1 MSDDSNQ
8 FHLLMQ
14 VIDFVLPVLTP
25 YEFSLYVLLLRRSHL
40 STGTAQVQIGKRTLA
55 EQFGQG
61 TQSSKPNYQQISEV
75 LKRLEAKGYI
85 SVGQT
90 TREGTIYQVRL
101 PREIPEVRS
110 RMNEEVAEAGIDYF
124 DDPDGRKQVFE
135 RDQWICQ
142 YCGEPL
148 RPDTATLDH
157 FIPQCNGGQSTKENL
172 RACCLICNSIKSG
185 KSYEEAAPLLL
196 ESIKKRKTRAS
207 LAGTQ
212 ST

>member
-1 MSDDSNQ
+1 MSDDHQ
-8 FHLLMQ
+8 LQLLMQ
-14 VIDFVLPVLTP
+14 VIDLVLPALSP
-25 YEFSLYVLLLRRSHL
+25 YEFSLYLLLLRRSHL
-40 STGTAQVQIGKRTLA
+40 ATGTAQVQIGKRTLA

-61 TQSSKPNYQQISEV
+61 TQSTKPNYQQISDV
-75 LKRLEAKGYI
+75 FKRLEAKGYI
-85 SVGQT
+85 VVGQT

-101 PREIPEVRS
+101 PREVPEIVAK
-110 RMNEEVAEAGIDYF
+110 MNVETSEVAIDYF
-124 DDPDGRKQVFE
+124 NDPDGRKEVFE

-185 KSYEEAAPLLL
+185 KTYEEAATLLL
-196 ESIKKRKTRAS
+196 ESIKKRKVRAS
-207 LAGTQ
+207 QVAVQ
-212 ST
+212 PA

>member
-1 MSDDSNQ
+1 MSEDNSHL
-8 FHLLMQ
+8 HLLMQ

-40 STGTAQVQIGKRTLA
+40 NGTAQVQIGKRTLA

-61 TQSSKPNYQQISEV
+61 TQSAKPNYQQVSDV

-85 SVGQT
+85 AVGQT

-101 PREIPEVRS
+101 PREVPEIS
-110 RMNEEVAEAGIDYF
+110 SKMNEELNELMIDYF
-124 DDPDGRKQVFE
+124 NDPDGRKEVFE
-135 RDQWICQ
+135 RDKWICQ
-142 YCGEPL
+142 YCGDPL

-157 FIPQCNGGQSTKENL
+157 YTPQCKGGEGTKENL

-185 KSYEEAAPLLL
+185 KSYEEAAPSLL
-196 ESIKKRKTRAS
+196 ESIRTRKIRAS
-207 LAGTQ
+207 QLSVEAN
-212 ST
+212 

>member
-1 MSDDSNQ
+1 MSEDPQ
-8 FHLLMQ
+8 LHLLIQ
-14 VIDFVLPVLTP
+14 IIDFVLPALPP
-25 YEFSLYVLLLRRSHL
+25 YEFSVYLLLVRRSHL
-40 STGTAQVQIGKRTLA
+40 SAGAAQVQIGKRTLA

-61 TQSSKPNYQQISEV
+61 TRSAKPNYQQISDV
-75 LKRLEAKGYI
+75 LKMLEARGYI
-85 SVGQT
+85 TVGQT
-90 TREGTIYQVRL
+90 TRAGTIYQVRL
-101 PREIPEVRS
+101 PREIPEIYAKMS
-110 RMNEEVAEAGIDYF
+110 KETSESPIDYF
-124 DDPDGRKQVFE
+124 NDPDGRKEVFE

-157 FIPQCNGGQSTKENL
+157 FIPQCNNGASTKENL

-185 KSYEEAAPLLL
+185 KTYEQSAPLLL

-207 LAGTQ
+207 LAGTE